1 MKDDLPASD
10 VEQRR
15 RLKWPLE
22 VLSGGP
28 GELRTL
34 GELGARETREWSK
47 VWIGR
52 RAIRASGRVEGS
64 LEFMREAKRG

>member
-10 VEQRR
+10 GEQRR
-15 RLKWPLE
+15 RLSGPWKFFR
-22 VLSGGP
+22 GGP

-52 RAIRASGRVEGS
+52 RAIRASGRAEGS